1 MKLLDDIK
9 KIPAYLRNNKIIL
22 VLLMAFIFIY
32 LINQDIFINIIY
44 KNIEN
49 KNAQIVKIKKKMEF
63 FKKTAGTLFE
73 EKNTLYRLKKQIKN
87 LNLKLKNDE
96 SILPKTAKISSLIK
110 NISADAPSANFIIE
124 KINFGNTINY
134 QDIKALPIQI
144 YMSGGFN
151 KTLIFIKNI
160 YEMNR
165 VFVINYVSIKPSVKS
180 FPDVKTVVKGFVFY
194 G

>member
-9 KIPAYLRNNKIIL
+9 KIPVYLRNNKIIL

-32 LINQDIFINIIY
+32 LINQDIFVNIIY

-49 KNAQIVKIKKKMEF
+49 NNSQILKIKKKMEF
-63 FKKTAGTLFE
+63 FKKTAGTLNE

-87 LNLKLKNDE
+87 LNLKLINDE
-96 SILPKTAKISSLIK
+96 SILPKTAKISNLIK
-110 NISADAPSANFIIE
+110 NISSDALADNFVIE
-124 KINFGNTINY
+124 KVNFGKILNY
-134 QDIKALPIQI
+134 EGIKALPIQI
-144 YMSGGFN
+144 NMSGGFN

-160 YEMNR
+160 YEMR
-165 VFVINYVSIKPSVKS
+165 RIFVIDYVSIKPSVKS
-180 FPDVKTVVKGFVFY
+180 FPDVKTAVKGFVFY

>member
-9 KIPAYLRNNKIIL
+9 KIPAYLRNKKIIL

-32 LINQDIFINIIY
+32 LINQDIFVNIIY

-49 KNAQIVKIKKKMEF
+49 NNAKILKIQKKMEF
-63 FKKTAGTLFE
+63 FKKTAGTLYE

-110 NISADAPSANFIIE
+110 NISADAPANNFVIE
-124 KINFGNTINY
+124 KINFGKSLSY
-134 QDIKALPIQI
+134 KDIKAIPIQI
-144 YMSGGFN
+144 NMSGGFN
-151 KTLIFIKNI
+151 KTLMFIKNI
-160 YEMNR
+160 YEMHR
-165 VFVINYVSIKPSVKS
+165 IFVIDYVSIKPSVKS

>member
-9 KIPAYLRNNKIIL
+9 KIPTYLRNNKIIL

-32 LINQDIFINIIY
+32 LINQDIFVNIIY
-44 KNIEN
+44 KKIEN
-49 KNAQIVKIKKKMEF
+49 KNAQVVKIKKKMEF
-63 FKKTAGTLFE
+63 FKKTAGTLYE

-96 SILPKTAKISSLIK
+96 SILPKTAKISNLIK
-110 NISADAPSANFIIE
+110 NISADAPSNNFVIE
-124 KINFGNTINY
+124 KINFGKILNY
-134 QDIKALPIQI
+134 EDIKALPIQI
-144 YMSGGFN
+144 NMSGGFN

-160 YEMNR
+160 YEMHR
-165 VFVINYVSIKPSVKS
+165 IFVIDYVSIKPSIKS
-180 FPDVKTVVKGFVFY
+180 FPDVKTAVKGFVFY

>member
-1 MKLLDDIK
+1 VKLLDDIK
-9 KIPAYLRNNKIIL
+9 KIPAYLRNKKIIL

-32 LINQDIFINIIY
+32 LINQDIFVNIIY

-49 KNAQIVKIKKKMEF
+49 NNAKILKIQKKMEF
-63 FKKTAGTLFE
+63 FKKTAGTLYE

-110 NISADAPSANFIIE
+110 NISADAPANNFVIE
-124 KINFGNTINY
+124 KINFGKSLSY
-134 QDIKALPIQI
+134 KDIKAIPIQI
-144 YMSGGFN
+144 NMSGGFN
-151 KTLIFIKNI
+151 KTLMFIKNI
-160 YEMNR
+160 YEMHR
-165 VFVINYVSIKPSVKS
+165 IFVIDYVSIKPSVKS

>member
-9 KIPAYLRNNKIIL
+9 KIPAYIRNNKIIL

-32 LINQDIFINIIY
+32 LINQDIFVNIIY

-49 KNAQIVKIKKKMEF
+49 NNAQILKIKKKMEF
-63 FKKTAGTLFE
+63 FKKTAGTLYE

-87 LNLKLKNDE
+87 LNLKLKDDE

-110 NISADAPSANFIIE
+110 NISTDAPDDNFVIE
-124 KINFGNTINY
+124 NINFGKSLNY
-134 QDIKALPIQI
+134 KDIKALPIQI
-144 YMSGGFN
+144 NMSGGFN
-151 KTLIFIKNI
+151 KTLFFIKNI
-160 YEMNR
+160 YEMHR
-165 VFVINYVSIKPSVKS
+165 IFVINYVSIKPNVKS

>member
-1 MKLLDDIK
+1 
-9 KIPAYLRNNKIIL
+9 
-22 VLLMAFIFIY
+22 
-32 LINQDIFINIIY
+32 
-44 KNIEN
+44 
-49 KNAQIVKIKKKMEF
+49 MEF